1 LRLFFFNLVLL
12 LLSVCASGQTDTIRI
27 FINAG
32 QHQLVDSAT
41 IPAKAFN
48 LTSEFKLDGQ
58 IFRFTQGQEVI
69 FKITNTDTIGHT
81 IEIPAY
87 GFSTFIDSGKLV
99 VTPITFSSNGLFQM
113 CSKTNYPQEKY
124 LGLSSL
130 ITVESNWDHS
140 FYWNIKEYQSSFNTA
155 IQNGD
160 AIDFTT
166 YTPDYFLIN
175 GRSNPEIDNDSLA
188 KIRGKVGDTITLHI
202 LNSGNSVHS
211 LHFHGY
217 HFEILASSRTPK
229 VVGWVKDTYAVYG
242 GERVSLQIVPDKPGE
257 YPIHDHNLVATTA
270 NNYYPNGMFTTMIIT
285 E

>member
-1 LRLFFFNLVLL
+1 MKLLFFNLILL
-12 LLSVCASGQTDTIRI
+12 LTSVCVSGQTDTLSI

-48 LTSEFKLDGQ
+48 LTPEFKLDGQ
-58 IFRFTQGQEVI
+58 LFRFTKGQEVI
-69 FKITNTDTIGHT
+69 FKIINTDTIGHT
-81 IEIPAY
+81 IEIQEY

-99 VTPITFSSNGLFQM
+99 ITTITFSSNGLFQM
-113 CSKTNYPQEKY
+113 CSKTKYPQEKY

-130 ITVESNWDHS
+130 IAVESNWGNS

-175 GRSNPEIDNDSLA
+175 GRSNPDIATDTLA

-229 VVGWVKDTYAVYG
+229 VVGWVKDTYAVHG